1 MKNQKNLPVH
11 IHPIGAVSSNQDGKE
26 LTEMALMKKEGAVA
40 FSDDGL
46 PIQDGSLMR
55 TALEYSNLIKVP
67 IINHAEDECLRE
79 NGLMNEGAVSV
90 ELGLAGNIDLAESV
104 MVHRDIELATYTKA
118 KLHVPHVSSSKALD
132 HIKKIKC
139 TNKKITAEVTPIT
152 YTLMKRQYVILIRI
166 LK

>member
-1 MKNQKNLPVH
+1 
-11 IHPIGAVSSNQDGKE
+11 
-26 LTEMALMKKEGAVA
+26 
-40 FSDDGL
+40 
-46 PIQDGSLMR
+46 
-55 TALEYSNLIKVP
+55 
-67 IINHAEDECLRE
+67 
-79 NGLMNEGAVSV
+79 
-90 ELGLAGNIDLAESV
+90 

>member
-1 MKNQKNLPVH
+1 MPNTNPPLDTPESINFILENQKIYQFTYTNW
-11 IHPIGAVSSNQDGKE
+11 SSFPNQDGKE

-90 ELGLAGNIDLAESV
+90 ELGLLE
-104 MVHRDIELATYTKA
+104 
-118 KLHVPHVSSSKALD
+118 
-132 HIKKIKC
+132 
-139 TNKKITAEVTPIT
+139 
-152 YTLMKRQYVILIRI
+152 ILI
-166 LK
+166 